1 MTLCDMFPSISQYQ
15 YKTNRFSFGKMWQE
29 SMLLNVEGK
38 LVQRSVVQQHGT
50 RAMWTSWLLVYVP
63 LCHSSKQRPRSV
75 QKIALD
81 FCRFTCFNM
90 FEFLCSLYH
99 LQIDKSSVSN
109 AECHPCNH
117 AGHEQWARSVG
128 VVPVDLST
136 DTIGFVSEISSN
148 LFESHI
154 HPLDRWKLLCREA
167 LEGRCNGRKTP
178 RKQEMHTQK

>member
-1 MTLCDMFPSISQYQ
+1 MFHYVIAPN
-15 YKTNRFSFGKMWQE
+15 KGH
-29 SMLLNVEGK
+29 
-38 LVQRSVVQQHGT
+38 VQF
-50 RAMWTSWLLVYVP
+50 
-63 LCHSSKQRPRSV
+63 K
-75 QKIALD
+75 KIALD
-81 FCRFTCFNM
+81 FYRFACFNM

-117 AGHEQWARSVG
+117 AGHGQWARSVG

-136 DTIGFVSEISSN
+136 DTIRFVSEISSN

-167 LEGRCNGRKTP
+167 LESRCNGRKTP